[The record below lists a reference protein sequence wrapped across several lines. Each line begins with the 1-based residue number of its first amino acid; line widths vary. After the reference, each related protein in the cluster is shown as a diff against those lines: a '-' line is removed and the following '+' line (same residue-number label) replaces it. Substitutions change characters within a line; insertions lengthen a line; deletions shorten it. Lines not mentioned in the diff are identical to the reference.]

1 MQVNKVLFS
10 FQIMLRQTTMS
21 PGEKRRKKRRFPPLK
36 EGSCRKLMCQADIV
50 GLVSGKST
58 IIITVN
64 IRMRKY

>member
-1 MQVNKVLFS
+1 
-10 FQIMLRQTTMS
+10 MS
-21 PGEKRRKKRRFPPLK
+21 PGEKRRKKRGFPPLK

-50 GLVSGKST
+50 GLVSSEST